1 MKIVL
6 AQLNPIV
13 GNISYNSQKI
23 KAVIQAISN
32 QNVDLIVFPELII
45 SGYPPLDLL
54 TYPSFIQSCHNALS
68 ELIESSKTWGNLH
81 IIVGTPYQEN
91 NLLLNAAC
99 LIGQGSLKQIIS
111 KQKLP
116 NYDIFNESRY
126 FAEKK
131 QENIITLNGKKLGVL
146 ICEDAWPET
155 PQNYHH
161 PAYLNDPIN
170 ALLNKNLDV
179 IIHLS
184 ASPFE
189 QNKHQQRLDVL
200 SKLAIQTQTPIISV
214 NQIGAN
220 DGIIFEGRSAIL
232 SQTGQLITQLKAF
245 QEDIKTITFPDCL
258 TLNSVQNTDQHWS
271 DIQNIYEALV
281 LGIRDYAYK
290 TGFSKAILG
299 LSGGIDSAIVA
310 VLATEALGKENVLG
324 VTMPSNYS
332 SEGSINDSFELAKT
346 LQIECLEIP
355 ISPMVSSFLETM
367 RPSLSADTYTEKGQM
382 AIEENLQ
389 PRVRGTVLMGIANKE
404 QRLLLN
410 TGNKSELAVGYCTL
424 YGDMNGA
431 LSVIGD
437 LYKTQVY
444 ELASFINKQR
454 TIIPN
459 NTITKAPS
467 AELKPNQKDQDT
479 LPDYSNLDSIL
490 KAYVEERKSISE
502 IIKSGQDPQTVEWVI
517 KTVNLNEFKR
527 FQAPPILKISK
538 QAFGT
543 GRRMPIAAS
552 YMLK

>member
-23 KAVIQAISN
+23 KAAIQAVSN
-32 QNVDLIVFPELII
+32 QNVDLIVLPELII

-131 QENIITLNGKKLGVL
+131 QENIITLNDKKLGVL

-200 SKLAIQTQTPIISV
+200 SKLAIQTQTPVISV

-232 SQTGQLITQLKAF
+232 SQTGQLVTQLKAF
-245 QEDIKTITFPDCL
+245 QEDIKTITIPDCL
-258 TLNSVQNTDQHWS
+258 TQSCEQNADHHWS

-389 PRVRGTVLMGIANKE
+389 PRIRGTVLMGIANKE

-502 IIKSGQDPQTVEWVI
+502 MIKNGQDPETVEWVI
-517 KTVNLNEFKR
+517 KAVNLNEFKR